1 MDELKVY
8 QRREEHASRGNVMEE
23 KQVQKQNFLFPPT
36 PVKPITRR
44 SQKTNA
50 RRRLKKNLS
59 HNSLLITDSQ
69 LDLED
74 SNGVSLFSAA
84 PSFSEEDKG
93 LSNPIAALPTK
104 EKVHNCSGITDTNL
118 GYVDFFDLNKI
129 VLESDDTNYAYMDS
143 EKTSKGFLEAELAVE
158 HVAKNDNEVL
168 TMCEEQLLQG
178 SSVTSPTPQSSPS
191 ATNRSSFDMMSTCFS
206 QVVQSHIDAEKPK
219 EPIGDMLP
227 RVELWLGPAAIPD
240 SMSQCKSDDQQ
251 NQKNVKRE
259 NHTKND
265 DCKFNAANCI
275 GGSALPSTSSLSGK
289 KNNLKRRPEGGKDL
303 NKRPQKRRKK
313 RGYRPRVV
321 GVGKPR
327 RTLEPKTPQK
337 ATPKPKTPKPNRM
350 PASSKKN
357 MSVKKS
363 SSNLKN
369 LVPIEVFVDKV
380 DLSVSDRATLNIDL
394 QHQSNDVSAIILA
407 TPPQKARIGRQ
418 KAKDS
423 SLDSEGSGYFAA
435 VDEAEKLGGNCIN
448 QNDWQYNAFQVDQTT
463 FLVNQCLN
471 SSRKLGLN
479 FPQICRK
486 RRMRRRRW
494 KVDRWSVLAS
504 KFHENASHVTPTGT
518 NKKSVPKKSQK
529 EVFNMVG
536 YKNHGR
542 LRYQTTE
549 IIDLTDGLQSLI
561 KTKKKRSKGRTV
573 VNFAGLTATP
583 ICNQLPRA
591 LLRERVGERQETETF
606 QRLDAN
612 KAVLFANK
620 NGGAVID
627 KWTAMGHS
635 LVNLELHKGER
646 ERNPSEHE
654 GPCFTNLRQHECK
667 EGAAEER
674 LTKMV
679 PSLLNLEF
687 RNDKTDRSLLQN
699 ETMQLTDKSIDSL
712 EDSFSPLVQKC
723 PYVSHRGNHDQD
735 AHVARNDQRI
745 LVPFQGQ
752 RDQGTNSPHGQLG
765 MLAAYK
771 GKNNKRL
778 AELSDTE
785 YELAL
790 TWKVQMKDKVN
801 EDQRKEGDEDWWRN
815 EREVFHGRINLLISR
830 MHIIQGNRKFS
841 PWKGSVVDSV
851 VGVFLTQNV
860 SDHLSSSAFMS
871 LAARFPCQSTS
882 NKTDGKD
889 INMVG
894 NQESIGSSIVSIMPV
909 SDEELLTCEAAEC
922 GIKESSSDKS
932 NDFEGASRS
941 RCDSYKPPEVS
952 QIHFNEKVDHVEI
965 LEDSLVS
972 YNPQVQQK
980 LSTEVGFHASEGM
993 SSLPPECSSP
1003 TKDEMAAL
1011 YYVNM
1016 PLDKP
1021 ESTTDTNMI
1030 QNPKLCSQPPNDANS
1045 FNQTEQKGNKL
1056 QQSDMKSGET
1066 KKATRRGKKEK
1077 AIMQAKTDWEF
1088 CRTIFGTSGD
1098 RNRNHMDSVDWEAV
1112 RHAEVGEI
1120 AHAIQVRGQQN
1131 IIAERVKKFLNQ
1143 VYQDH
1148 KQIDLEWLRNAPPAL
1163 VTKYLRDIKGLGLK
1177 SVECVRLLTLQHVA
1191 FPVDV
1196 NVGRIAIRLGWVPL
1210 QPLPESLQ
1218 IHLLKEMP
1226 VFDSVQQYLWPR
1238 LETLD
1243 PLTLYELHYQM
1254 ITFGKVY
1261 CTKKNPNCNSC
1272 PMRGECRHYASAFA
1286 SARLALPGTG
1296 KKARQT
1302 KKDSSTATPI
1312 VGFEA
1317 LNSISLSFLEANRES
1332 EYQTKSCEPIIEEPS
1347 SPQPEPAELPDIE
1360 DLCRSDPN
1368 YITTIK
1374 MRDGICSENLKP
1386 FMGVFRENHMPT
1398 ELVASQTAHIPAP
1411 KLKLVDRLRTK
1422 HLVYVVP
1429 DHHPLLAG
1437 FETREHDDPSP
1448 YLLAIWTSDQISNSS
1463 QSPQKKCNSQESGE
1477 LYNGEMTCFS
1487 HRRLPEQAS
1496 DTIHGTIL
1504 IPCRTATRGSFPLNG
1519 TYFQVNEVF
1528 ADHESSVRPIN
1539 VPRSWIWRL
1548 DRRIAYFG
1556 TSTSTILKGIETAEV
1571 RGCFWAGFMGVR
1583 AFDRKTRT
1591 PEELSK
1597 LFHVSTAKAG
1607 GKKNKK
1613 ED

>member
-1 MDELKVY
+1 MAELKVY
-8 QRREEHASRGNVMEE
+8 QRREEHASRGNAMEE
-23 KQVQKQNFLFPPT
+23 KQVQKHNFLFPPT

-44 SQKTNA
+44 SQKTYG
-50 RRRLKKNLS
+50 RRGLKKNLS
-59 HNSLLITDSQ
+59 RNSLLITDSQ

-74 SNGVSLFSAA
+74 SNEVSLFSSA
-84 PSFSEEDKG
+84 PSFSEENKG

-118 GYVDFFDLNKI
+118 GFVDLFDLNKI

-158 HVAKNDNEVL
+158 HVANNDNEVL

-191 ATNRSSFDMMSTCFS
+191 ATERSSFDMMSTCFS

-219 EPIGDMLP
+219 EPIGNMLP
-227 RVELWLGPAAIPD
+227 SVELWLGPAIPD

-251 NQKNVKRE
+251 NQKKQE

-303 NKRPQKRRKK
+303 NGRPQKRRKK

-337 ATPKPKTPKPNRM
+337 ATPKPKTPKPTTRM
-350 PASSKKN
+350 PASSKTN

-369 LVPIEVFVDKV
+369 LVPKEVSVDKV
-380 DLSVSDRATLNIDL
+380 DLSVSDRPTLNIDL
-394 QHQSNDVSAIILA
+394 QNQSNDELA
-407 TPPQKARIGRQ
+407 TPPRKARIGRQ

-423 SLDSEGSGYFAA
+423 SLDSEGSSYFAA
-435 VDEAEKLGGNCIN
+435 VDAEAGKLVGNCIN
-448 QNDWQYNAFQVDQTT
+448 QNDWQYNAFQVDQKT

-471 SSRKLGLN
+471 SSRNLGLN
-479 FPQICRK
+479 FPKICRK
-486 RRMRRRRW
+486 QRMRRRRW
-494 KVDRWSVLAS
+494 NVDRWSVLAS
-504 KFHENASHVTPTGT
+504 KFHENASHVTLRGT

-529 EVFNMVG
+529 EMFNMVG

-561 KTKKKRSKGRTV
+561 KTKNKRSKGRTV

-591 LLRERVGERQETETF
+591 LLRERVSERQETETF

-612 KAVLFANK
+612 KAVLFANE
-620 NGGAVID
+620 NGGAVTD
-627 KWTAMGHS
+627 KWTDMGHS
-635 LVNLELHKGER
+635 LVNLEL
-646 ERNPSEHE
+646 HE
-654 GPCFTNLRQHECK
+654 GPCFTNLRQHECE

-699 ETMQLTDKSIDSL
+699 ETMQLTEKSIDSP
-712 EDSFSPLVQKC
+712 EDNISPLVQKC
-723 PYVSHRGNHDQD
+723 PYVSHGGNHDQD
-735 AHVARNDQRI
+735 AHVARNDQGI
-745 LVPFQGQ
+745 LVPYQGQ

-765 MLAAYK
+765 MLADK

-778 AELSDTE
+778 AELSDAE

-790 TWKVQMKDKVN
+790 TWKVQMEDKVN

-830 MHIIQGNRKFS
+830 MHIIQGDRKFS

-860 SDHLSSSAFMS
+860 SDHLSSSAFLS

-882 NKTDGKD
+882 NKTDCKD

-894 NQESIGSSIVSIMPV
+894 NQESIGSSIVSIIPV

-922 GIKESSSDKS
+922 GNKESSSDES

-941 RCDSYKPPEVS
+941 RCGSYKPPEVS

-972 YNPQVQQK
+972 YNPQVQQN

-1003 TKDEMAAL
+1003 TKDEGAAL

-1021 ESTTDTNMI
+1021 ESTTDTTMI

-1045 FNQTEQKGNKL
+1045 FNQKEQKGNKL
-1056 QQSDMKSGET
+1056 NLKQRQSDMKSGET

-1077 AIMQAKTDWEF
+1077 AIVQAKTDWEF
-1088 CRTIFGTSGD
+1088 CRKIYGTSGE
-1098 RNRNHMDSVDWEAV
+1098 RNTNHIDSVDWEAV

-1120 AHAIQVRGQQN
+1120 AHAIRVRGQQN
-1131 IIAERVKKFLNQ
+1131 LIAERVKKFLNQ

-1163 VTKYLRDIKGLGLK
+1163 VKKYLRDIKGIGLK

-1302 KKDSSTATPI
+1302 KKDSSTAPPI
-1312 VGFEA
+1312 VGLEA
-1317 LNSISLSFLEANRES
+1317 LNSIALSFLEANRES

-1347 SPQPEPAELPDIE
+1347 SPQPEPTELPDIE

-1368 YITTIK
+1368 YIPTIK
-1374 MRDGICSENLKP
+1374 MRDGIFSGNLKP

-1437 FETREHDDPSP
+1437 FETREDNDPSP
-1448 YLLAIWTSDQISNSS
+1448 YLLAIWTSDQTSNSS
-1463 QSPQKKCNSQESGE
+1463 QSPQKRCNSQESGE
-1477 LYNGEMTCFS
+1477 LCIREKTCFS
-1487 HRRLPEQAS
+1487 HSSLPEQAS

-1556 TSTSTILKGIETAEV
+1556 TSTSTILKGIKTAEV
-1571 RGCFWAGFMGVR
+1571 GECFWAGFMGVR

-1591 PEELSK
+1591 PENLSEK
-1597 LFHVSTAKAG
+1597 FHISTAKAG